1 MVMTQYGTAHD
12 RKIGIGADKVMRELP
27 HKVKQPRE
35 SLFVY
40 FHGNVSAVED
50 NAVLIVIDIGRILE
64 KPAFCAEIERNNAVV
79 RPARMTY
86 PAGIALVFKA
96 ELAQGVGSRLA
107 FSGSR
112 YIARILLRL
121 GEIDSDV
128 QLAVFAVK
136 LPGT

>member
-1 MVMTQYGTAHD
+1 MTQYGTAHD

-96 ELAQGVGSRLA
+96 ELAAAISRGS
-107 FSGSR
+107 FSGLERLIVMSSSPYSLSNFHLRSR
-112 YIARILLRL
+112 AMRSRRM
-121 GEIDSDV
+121 
-128 QLAVFAVK
+128 
-136 LPGT
+136 